1 MVYALLWFS
10 KQAIINNCQNKKQF
24 YEELIEKHWNPNEI
38 KNPKWD
44 KTQVLVFIY
53 IQIRF

>member
-38 KNPKWD
+38 KNHKWD
-44 KTQVLVFIY
+44 KKEVLVFIY
-53 IQIRF
+53 IQICF